1 VGTMNA
7 LDESA
12 MLLLRGEGG
21 GGGGV
26 PGGGREE
33 KAHVHEVVAGVSAR
47 SQ

>member
-21 GGGGV
+21 VGGGCTRQWAERKS
-26 PGGGREE
+26 PC
-33 KAHVHEVVAGVSAR
+33 S
-47 SQ
+47 